1 MNSSARPATS
11 EELDFLSVQK
21 NSQFRE
27 TFLRLCQ
34 NKAAVAGM
42 IFLVFLILLAVFAD
56 LLFDY
61 QTTCVDLNI
70 AERLQWPS
78 AEHWFGTDQFGRD
91 LLARVVHGSRVSL
104 SIGFIAVAFGL
115 VVGGILGA
123 IAGFFGGA
131 VDNVIMRLC
140 DVFLAV
146 PMMLM
151 AIVIVAALGASMVNL
166 VIALAISCVPTF
178 ARIVRSAVLSVRDM

>member
-56 LLFDY
+56 
-61 QTTCVDLNI
+61 
-70 AERLQWPS
+70 
-78 AEHWFGTDQFGRD
+78 
-91 LLARVVHGSRVSL
+91 
-104 SIGFIAVAFGL
+104 
-115 VVGGILGA
+115 
-123 IAGFFGGA
+123 
-131 VDNVIMRLC
+131 
-140 DVFLAV
+140 
-146 PMMLM
+146 
-151 AIVIVAALGASMVNL
+151 
-166 VIALAISCVPTF
+166 
-178 ARIVRSAVLSVRDM
+178 